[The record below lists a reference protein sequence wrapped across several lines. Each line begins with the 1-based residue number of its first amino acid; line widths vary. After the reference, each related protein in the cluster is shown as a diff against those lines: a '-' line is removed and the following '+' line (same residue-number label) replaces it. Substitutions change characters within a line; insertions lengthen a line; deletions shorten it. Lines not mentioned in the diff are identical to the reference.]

1 MIDCDKLNMYTIKPN
16 LIMLVKKEI
25 TNNSTKQMKWNNNNN
40 KTMQLIQ
47 KKIEIEKIG
56 KKE

>member
-1 MIDCDKLNMYTIKPN
+1 MYTIKPN